1 MARDTALSSLAMV
14 GSDRGTVLIH
24 WDLPTDSKTT
34 FTLRFTFI
42 RSEVRSI
49 FSSAPAQQVR
59 VVLMLGSEDATS
71 LSTII
76 PFLKRSGASIP
87 DGLFYNAV
95 SLTEANQVLV
105 TGSPLNMTTIQAPA
119 QTRWRE
125 VPYQT
130 LPACR
135 AGLS

>member
-1 MARDTALSSLAMV
+1 M
-14 GSDRGTVLIH
+14 IH

-49 FSSAPAQQVR
+49 FSSATAQQVR

-87 DGLFYNAV
+87 DGLFYKAF
-95 SLTEANQVLV
+95 SLTKANFVLV
-105 TGSPLNMTTIQAPA
+105 TWSPLNMTGSCTDKMEGGAIPNTSCMQSW
-119 QTRWRE
+119 TVLR
-125 VPYQT
+125 
-130 LPACR
+130 
-135 AGLS
+135 LSMKGWSSSW